1 MTRVHIVSVG
11 GSHQPLLTSIKA
23 QKADRVVFFCSRK
36 SRDTV
41 NGPGKPCEV
50 WKDGKCVEKLANLVT
65 LANLP
70 SNTFDVWEV
79 DDPDDLSACY
89 ECLSRGLAGLN
100 CTEPVD
106 VTADYTGGT
115 KTMSAALVVAAIDFN
130 AKLVI
135 TTGPRVDLVRVRQG
149 QITERAETSQM
160 HLRRF
165 FKEVLPRRLTSFAF
179 SAANDDLSSVLM
191 ESNPTPE
198 QKKSLRALVNWMRAL
213 EQWDRFEHSSALELL
228 EPYRKFSGVRV
239 ACETLT
245 KIISSREVLEEAGE
259 RFEARR
265 LRDYHGYE
273 ALEDLVLNA
282 QRRREQ
288 HCFDDAVGRLY
299 RAVELLAQLTL
310 LLRHGVRTGAVLPDQ
325 VPESFRTRID
335 FEGGKAKLGL
345 MASYELL
352 MALGDE
358 TVGRLFSQ
366 RKGALQDSLQVRN
379 LSILAHGFNPIDES
393 RFHRFA
399 SVVEGFI
406 LEALKL
412 VSGRG
417 EAYELPPQLPR
428 AVPEELSLFGP

>member
-1 MTRVHIVSVG
+1 MHIVSVG

-23 QKADRVVFFCSRK
+23 QKADRVIFFCSGK
-36 SRDTV
+36 SRATV
-41 NGPGKPCEV
+41 DGPGKPCEV
-50 WKDGKCVEKLANLVT
+50 WKDGKCVEKLSNLVT

-70 SNTFDVWEV
+70 PAAFEVWEV

-89 ECLSRGLAGLN
+89 ERLSRGLAGLRS
-100 CTEPVD
+100 TEPVD

-115 KTMSAALVVAAIDFN
+115 KTMSAALTVAAIDYD
-130 AKLVI
+130 AKLMI
-135 TTGPRVDLVRVRQG
+135 TTGPRVDLVKVRQG
-149 QITERAETSQM
+149 QITERAETSQL

-165 FKEVLPRRLTSFAF
+165 FKESLPRRLASFAF
-179 SAANDDLSSVLM
+179 SAANDDLNSVLM
-191 ESNPTPE
+191 DSNPTPE
-198 QKKSLRALVNWMRAL
+198 QKKSLRILVNWMRAL

-228 EPYRKFSGVRV
+228 EQYRKFSGLRV

-245 KIISSREVLEEAGE
+245 KIITSRKVLEETGE
-259 RFEARR
+259 SLDARK
-265 LRDYHGYE
+265 LKGYHGYE

-310 LLRHGVRTGAVLPDQ
+310 LLRHGIRTGAVIPDQ
-325 VPESFRTRID
+325 VPESYRTKID
-335 FEGGKAKLGL
+335 FQGGKAKLPL

-352 MALGDE
+352 VALGDE
-358 TVGRLFSQ
+358 TVGGLFAQ

-417 EAYELPPQLPR
+417 ESYELPPQLAR
-428 AVPEELSLFGP
+428 AVPEELSLFP